1 VILIFLIIVLICQR
15 PQRKFLLTAATKIHL
30 IDRVNVPTLLH
41 LI

>member
-1 VILIFLIIVLICQR
+1 VILIFLIIVLICHR